1 MIAGLVPVKDLEHS
15 KSRLLP
21 ELGPLAARR
30 LAIAMLG
37 DVIEALRGVPRLA
50 LVAVVTPDALA
61 AEVARGEGA
70 LALLRADPGLN
81 AAVDAAAAELAP
93 GPSDGLLVVLGDVA
107 GARAAD
113 LEALLDALEG
123 PGVALAPSSDGGTS
137 ALLRRPARAIP
148 AGFGPES
155 AKRHRELAARAG
167 LPFRELALPS
177 LALDVDEPEDLA
189 RLRARG
195 SAGRRTRELLE
206 SLA

>member
-1 MIAGLVPVKDLEHS
+1 MIAGLVPVKDLERS

-21 ELGPLAARR
+21 ELGPAVARR

-50 LVAVVTPDALA
+50 RVAVVTPDALA
-61 AEVARGEGA
+61 AEVARSEGA
-70 LALLRADPGLN
+70 LALLRADSGLN

-93 GPSDGLLVVLGDVA
+93 GPSDALLVVLGDVA

-189 RLRARG
+189 RLRAQG
-195 SAGRRTRELLE
+195 CAGRRTRALLE